1 MIVVL
6 SEGIALG
13 VDDGGEDGSGDMVGL
28 SDIEGCKVGYADGD
42 ADG

>member
-13 VDDGGEDGSGDMVGL
+13 VGDGCEDGSADMVGL
-28 SDIEGCKVGYADGD
+28 EDIEGCKVGYADGD